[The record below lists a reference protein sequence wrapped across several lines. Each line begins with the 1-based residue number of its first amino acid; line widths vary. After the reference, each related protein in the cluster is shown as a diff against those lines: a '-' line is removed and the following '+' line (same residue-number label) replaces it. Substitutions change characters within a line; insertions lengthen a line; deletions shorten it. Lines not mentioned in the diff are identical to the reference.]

1 MNPEIPW
8 LSTQIDTEVKVQKS
22 LQEREGGRTE
32 VETPIGFVDLVTEE
46 HAIEIKHVTN
56 WKDGLKILAYNIYL
70 SDRKPRI
77 HLFGSYTDAFRKL
90 VEATLKKLKIMVT
103 WEEEPY

>member
-1 MNPEIPW
+1 M
-8 LSTQIDTEVKVQKS
+8 STVTVFDTEVKVQNS

-46 HAIEIKHVTN
+46 HAIEIKHVTD
-56 WKDGLKILAYNIYL
+56 WKDGLKILAYNVYL

-77 HLFGSYTDAFRKL
+77 HLFGSYTNAFRKL
-90 VEATLKKLKIMVT
+90 VEDTLGELKIVVT
-103 WEEEPY
+103 WEENPY